1 MGLWYTVSV
10 LREIGMPKSS
20 LKEYANMAIDTH
32 NVVHSTEL
40 VDILRASIEGVLG
53 DETLSEKL
61 PATMIWGPPGVGKST
76 IVKTLARD
84 MSVGFVD
91 VRLAQMESIDI
102 RGIPVPNKE
111 TKTVD
116 WFPSSI
122 FPKDNS
128 KGGIIFLDELSA
140 APKDVQVA
148 AYELILDRQLGGGE
162 VYKVPSKWIVV
173 AAGNRSC
180 DRAVASTMSSALA
193 NRMLHLEVEANAE
206 DWAAWAVSHGVH
218 PSVIGFINFKPSLL
232 LSIDDQNLERGFP
245 TPRSWERVS
254 EMVKILKNETLLRK
268 AVYGLVGT
276 AAGQQ
281 FMEFHK
287 MASQMDNV
295 LEMMTNP
302 KVPVKVPNRDD
313 LKFALTSA
321 MVYHLWRGKD
331 KADTASRV
339 EGFLRIS
346 MELPPAFATQAMT
359 SARLG
364 TETVKPAEAV
374 MTIMRHPNY
383 KGWRTKFGNNL
394 NDNYEV

>member
-1 MGLWYTVSV
+1 
-10 LREIGMPKSS
+10 
-20 LKEYANMAIDTH
+20 MAIDTH
-32 NVVHSTEL
+32 NIIHSTEL
-40 VDILRASIEGVLG
+40 VDILKTSVEGVLA

-76 IVKTLARD
+76 IVKTLAKE
-84 MSVGFVD
+84 MGVGFVD

-111 TKTVD
+111 TKSVD

-122 FPKDNS
+122 FPKDNT

-193 NRMLHLEVEANAE
+193 NRMMHLEVEANAE
-206 DWAAWAVSHGVH
+206 DWAAWAVSHDVH

-232 LSIDDQNLERGFP
+232 LAIDDQNLERGFP

-254 EMVKILKNETLLRK
+254 EMCKILKNETLLRK

-287 MASQMDNV
+287 MAAQMDNV
-295 LEMMTNP
+295 LDMMTNP
-302 KVPVKVPNRDD
+302 KIPVKIPTRDD

-331 KADTASRV
+331 AADTTKRV
-339 EGFLRIS
+339 AGFLRIS
-346 MELPPAFATQAMT
+346 MGLPPAFAMQAMT

-364 TETVKPAEAV
+364 TEKVKAAMAV
-374 MTIMRHPNY
+374 MTIMRHPDY
-383 KGWRTKFGNNL
+383 KDWREKFGKNL